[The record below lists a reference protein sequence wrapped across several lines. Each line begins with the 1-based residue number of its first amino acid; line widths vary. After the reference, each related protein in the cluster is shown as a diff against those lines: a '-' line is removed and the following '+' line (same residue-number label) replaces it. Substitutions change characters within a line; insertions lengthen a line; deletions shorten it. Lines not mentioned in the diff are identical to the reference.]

1 VTKESN
7 MDRDVSERAM
17 RIVGQLQCL
26 SEAAKHV
33 EVMPCDKRTAELM
46 DTVRHLSNK
55 AALAAWEY
63 AEDIIK
69 LEAERAADRAQ
80 STSKGV
86 E

>member
-1 VTKESN
+1 

-26 SEAAKHV
+26 NSAAKAV
-33 EVMPCDKRTAELM
+33 EVMPCDKRTAELL

-63 AEDIIK
+63 YEDIYK
-69 LEAERAADRAQ
+69 RENERAADRAAAD
-80 STSKGV
+80 TEVKT
-86 E
+86 